1 MRNNRKRKGDLPYWL
16 ELVIGATVWVIF
28 LALWVYTVLEFVL
41 TP

>member
-1 MRNNRKRKGDLPYWL
+1 MSRNRNRKNMPPWL
-16 ELVIGATVWVIF
+16 ELIIGATVWVIF

>member
-1 MRNNRKRKGDLPYWL
+1 MNNNRKRKDTPHWL
-16 ELVIGATVWVIF
+16 ELIIGATVWVIF

>member
-1 MRNNRKRKGDLPYWL
+1 MSNNRKRKDMPPWL
-16 ELVIGATVWVIF
+16 ELVIGTTVWCLF

>member
-1 MRNNRKRKGDLPYWL
+1 MSNNRKRKGDLPWL
-16 ELVIGATVWVIF
+16 ELIIGTTVWCLF